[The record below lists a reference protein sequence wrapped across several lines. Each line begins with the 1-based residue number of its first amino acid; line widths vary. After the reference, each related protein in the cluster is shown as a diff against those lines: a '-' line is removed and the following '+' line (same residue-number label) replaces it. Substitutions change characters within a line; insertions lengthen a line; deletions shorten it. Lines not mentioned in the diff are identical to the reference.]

1 MRWYIIRTLLYK
13 EWLRH
18 LADRGGIFLA
28 ILLVAATLLLS
39 IFRKTD
45 SKSVGFSAGI
55 KGWNLVWFRVD
66 QIANPLYYGW
76 LRQLET
82 HVPADLKF
90 RNLPDNWVARDENG
104 ERIYDQ
110 SMAAIEVEPMPNS
123 PGRAT
128 RFEVRFRYP
137 GKDASVIGSLTH
149 WFWQETFQFF
159 QENTP
164 FEIETTEDQTHFPAG
179 EWVIQVQPAEND
191 DQGRPRHKLRFV
203 RPERNVNQVSSA
215 NGSRRDLKSIS
226 HLDADTFPNLIEL
239 EEKRLPIPHTADER
253 SMVATALVMFAMC
266 FFCVYLL
273 PAMTCEERERGIL
286 LAQAL
291 SPASPLEILAAK
303 FLFYP
308 AIGIGLAAVLAGIYN
323 PVVLARPLFWL
334 VLGITTLGYLGVG
347 MTIASLA
354 HTQRMASMGA
364 LAYMLTVGLFLY
376 ITEQFGIPSVRYVA
390 LEYYCPRMLHEVMMG
405 NLRPVAWYLLP
416 SLALALIWS
425 YVASSVFRK
434 RGWQ

>member
-45 SKSVGFSAGI
+45 SKSIGFSAGI
-55 KGWNLVWFRVD
+55 KGWNLVWYRGD

-76 LRQLET
+76 LRHLET
-82 HVPADLKF
+82 HLPPDLKY
-90 RNLPDNWVARDENG
+90 RNLPDDWVGRDENR

-110 SMAAIEVEPMPNS
+110 SMAAIEIHPMAYS
-123 PGRAT
+123 PGRPT
-128 RFEVRFRYP
+128 SFEVRFRYP
-137 GKDASVIGSLTH
+137 GKDASVLGPLVP
-149 WFWQETFQFF
+149 WFWQESFRYFQN
-159 QENTP
+159 NTP
-164 FEIETTEDQTHFPAG
+164 FEIETAEDEAHFPTGDWLVRIRPAG
-179 EWVIQVQPAEND
+179 RDDRGQPL
-191 DQGRPRHKLRFV
+191 HKLRFE
-203 RPERNVNQVSSA
+203 RPGNNGGSLA
-215 NGSRRDLKSIS
+215 NGISNESKSAS
-226 HLDADTFPNLIEL
+226 SQDRAPLPNQIEL
-239 EEKRLPIPHTADER
+239 KEKRLPIPHSADER
-253 SMVATALVMFAMC
+253 SMVATALVMFSMC

-273 PAMTCEERERGIL
+273 PALTCEERERGIL

-308 AIGIGLAAVLAGIYN
+308 AIGIGLAAILAGIYN
-323 PVVLARPLFWL
+323 PIVLTRPLFWL

-364 LAYMLTVGLFLY
+364 LAYMLTIGLFLY
-376 ITEQFGIPSVRYVA
+376 ITEQFGIPSVRYIA

-425 YVASSVFRK
+425 YVASTVFRK

>member
-28 ILLVAATLLLS
+28 ILLIAATLLLS
-39 IFRKTD
+39 FFQKTD
-45 SKSVGFSAGI
+45 SKSVGFSSGI
-55 KGWNLVWFRVD
+55 KGWNLVWYPD
-66 QIANPLYYGW
+66 PENLHPDYYPW
-76 LRQLET
+76 LRHLQT
-82 HVPADLKF
+82 HLPSDLKF
-90 RNLPDNWVARDENG
+90 RNLPEHWLARDENG
-104 ERIYDQ
+104 DRVYDQ
-110 SMAAIEVEPMPNS
+110 SMAAIEIQPMADNS
-123 PGRAT
+123 GRAA
-128 RFEVRFRYP
+128 RYEVRFRYP
-137 GKDASVIGSLTH
+137 GKDSSVLGPLSR
-149 WFWQETFQFF
+149 WFWQETFQYF
-159 QENTP
+159 QDTP
-164 FEIETTEDQTHFPAG
+164 LEIETAEDQTHFPPG
-179 EWVIQVQPAEND
+179 ESVIQIRPSATD
-191 DQGRPRHKLRFV
+191 DQGRPRHTLFFARQGKNGTALAS
-203 RPERNVNQVSSA
+203 VNESGPWDPSS
-215 NGSRRDLKSIS
+215 I
-226 HLDADTFPNLIEL
+226 PNLTKL
-239 EEKRLPIPHTADER
+239 EEKRLAIPHSADER
-253 SMVATALVMFAMC
+253 SMMATALVMFSMC

-308 AIGIGLAAVLAGIYN
+308 AIGICLAALLAGIYN
-323 PVVLARPLFWL
+323 PVVLSRPLFWL
-334 VLGITTLGYLGVG
+334 VLVITTLGYLGVG

-376 ITEQFGIPSVRYVA
+376 LTEQLGIPSVRFVA
-390 LEYYCPRMLHEVMMG
+390 LEFYCPRMLHEVMMG
-405 NLRPVAWYLLP
+405 SFRPVAWYLLP
-416 SLALALIWS
+416 SLALALLWT